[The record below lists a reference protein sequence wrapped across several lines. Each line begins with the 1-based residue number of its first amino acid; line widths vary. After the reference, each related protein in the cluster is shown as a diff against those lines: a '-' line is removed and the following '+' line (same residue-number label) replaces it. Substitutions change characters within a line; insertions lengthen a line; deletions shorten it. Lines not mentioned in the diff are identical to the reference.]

1 MLEANHRPVLLQE
14 VIRALGCAPG
24 GVWVDGTLGG
34 GGHAAAILEA
44 TAPDG
49 RLFGVDRDAV
59 ALEFARRRVQP
70 FGDRVVLQ
78 HADFRELPVLLDRA
92 GFGPVDGAV
101 LDLGISSMQID
112 DPGRGFSFL
121 KDGPLD
127 MRMDATRTTGTAADL
142 VNTLSERNLA
152 RLLRRFGEEP
162 AAGAIAHA
170 IVRERSRGPITSTIR
185 LAAILTDAVPHG
197 PQPRLHPATR
207 TFQAIRISVNQE
219 LEGLDTAIE
228 ALVRRLR
235 PGGRLAI
242 ISFHSLEDRIAKQTF
257 RAIEPHCMCPPRLP
271 ICACGRPGF
280 ARVVTRRPIRPDAPE
295 IQDNPRSRSARLRVV
310 ERLSR

>member
-1 MLEANHRPVLLQE
+1 M
-14 VIRALGCAPG
+14 
-24 GVWVDGTLGG
+24 
-34 GGHAAAILEA
+34 
-44 TAPDG
+44 
-49 RLFGVDRDAV
+49 
-59 ALEFARRRVQP
+59 QP

-92 GFGPVDGAV
+92 GLGPVDGAV
-101 LDLGISSMQID
+101 LDLGVSSMQID

-127 MRMDATRTTGTAADL
+127 MRMDPTGTGGTAADL

-170 IVRERSRGPITSTIR
+170 IVRERSRAPITSTTR
-185 LAAILTDAVPHG
+185 LAAIVTDAAPRG
-197 PQPRLHPATR
+197 PQPRLHQATR
-207 TFQAIRISVNQE
+207 TFQAIRIAVNAE

-257 RAIEPHCMCPPRLP
+257 RAIERHCVCPPRLP

-280 ARVVTRRPIRPDAPE
+280 ARVLTRRPIRPGAPE